1 MPACRIMPSDARI
14 HLDFVHRLRFTR
26 DVFATTN
33 TTLLDALASPDP
45 ATAAGDR
52 PGPARALLCLDKGL
66 AEARPDLLGAA
77 AAYQQAHAARFAF
90 TGEPVV
96 VPGGERAKND
106 PAVLQ
111 AILRAI
117 HDAGLCR
124 RSYLIVAGGGA
135 VLDVAGYAA
144 ATAHRGIRLVRIPS
158 TTLSQDDSG
167 VGVKNG
173 VNAFGKK
180 NYLGAF
186 AVPWAVIND
195 EALLETLSERDWRAG
210 FSEAVKVALLKD
222 PALFERI
229 EHAAAAIR
237 GSGSGG
243 RDMEAAVPI
252 IRHSAELHLE
262 HIARGGDPFELLHAR
277 PLDFGHWAAHKL
289 EQLTDFDLSHGDAVS
304 IGLALDVTYARMTR
318 LLDGVTADRILR
330 ALESL
335 GLPLSHPRLGDSAI
349 LEGLEEFREHL
360 GGRLAITL
368 VTGVGQPVEV
378 HEMDAALVRRA
389 ASELLAR
396 HPACAANGY
405 HRSSA

>member
-1 MPACRIMPSDARI
+1 MPSDAPI
-14 HLDFVHRLRFTR
+14 HLEFVHRLRFTR
-26 DVFATTN
+26 GVFATTN

-52 PGPARALLCLDKGL
+52 SGPARALLCLDQGL
-66 AEARPDLLGAA
+66 ADARPDLAGLA
-77 AAYQQAHAARFAF
+77 AAYQQAHADRFAF
-90 TGEPVV
+90 TGGPVLI
-96 VPGGERAKND
+96 PGGERAKND

-135 VLDVAGYAA
+135 ALDVAGYAA

-195 EALLETLSERDWRAG
+195 EELLETLSERDWRAG

-237 GSGSGG
+237 GSGEGGPGRGG
-243 RDMEAAVPI
+243 RDMGAAVPI
-252 IRHSAELHLE
+252 IRRSAELHLD

-304 IGLALDVTYARMTR
+304 IGLALDATYARLAR

-330 ALESL
+330 CLESI
-335 GLPLSHPRLGDSAI
+335 GLPLSHPRLADAAI
-349 LEGLEEFREHL
+349 LDGLEEFREHL

-368 VTGVGQPVEV
+368 LTGVGEPVEV

-396 HPACAANGY
+396 HPACTTNGY
-405 HRSSA
+405 HR